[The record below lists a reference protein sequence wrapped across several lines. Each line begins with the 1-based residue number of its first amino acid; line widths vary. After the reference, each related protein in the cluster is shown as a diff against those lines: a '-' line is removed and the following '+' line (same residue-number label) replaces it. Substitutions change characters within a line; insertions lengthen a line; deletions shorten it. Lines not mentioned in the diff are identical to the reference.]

1 MTNQNNGVEMEE
13 QVIDLRSYLK
23 VLRKRRLLIALVT
36 LLAVVTSGVLSF
48 FVLPPVYEAKSVLLV
63 TQAADKQQAITQKD
77 DLNSVVSAISRI
89 PLLTMN
95 TYVGQVKS
103 EVLMQ
108 RVIDKLRL
116 EERNYTTPSL
126 SKQIKATAAKDSNLI
141 EVTVSNS
148 DSRLAADIANTL
160 SREFLELIS
169 EKNQEQMER
178 SVEFM
183 KNQNSATEKDLEKAS
198 EELKKFDSEPRGVTY
213 LQQELTAK
221 SQDLNKYQSELTRA
235 QIEFRQLNAAGN
247 RLEET
252 LATTPKTIAV
262 QKYDPV
268 QGKVMPSEEV
278 NTAYTSLAE
287 KLNDNKAALAEK
299 EAQVAGTEEVLLT
312 LKVQID
318 QLQAEL
324 TGKKTTQDRLMAE
337 FKRLDDT
344 RKLLADKTTQ
354 TQIARSIDLGST
366 SLVIYSPA
374 SAAVDPVKPKKKLN
388 MAIAFILGLIASVL
402 MAFVL
407 EFMDNTIKTQEDV
420 AQHLNLPVLGL
431 IPLADIRAKK

>member
-1 MTNQNNGVEMEE
+1 LTNQNNGVEMEE

-23 VLRKRRLLIALVT
+23 VLRKRRLLIAMVT

-48 FVLPPVYEAKSVLLV
+48 FILPPVYEAKSVLLV
-63 TQAADKQQAITQKD
+63 TQAADKQQAVTQKD
-77 DLNSVVSAISRI
+77 DLNSVVSAVSRI

-116 EERNYTTPSL
+116 EERSYTTPSL

-178 SVEFM
+178 SVKFM
-183 KNQNSATEKDLEKAS
+183 KDQNGATEKDLEKAS
-198 EELKKFDSEPRGVTY
+198 EELKQFDSEPRGVTY
-213 LQQELTAK
+213 LQQELAAK

-235 QIEFRQLNAAGN
+235 QIEFRQLNAAGS

-262 QKYDPV
+262 QKYDAV

-312 LKVQID
+312 LKDQID

-337 FKRLDDT
+337 FTRLDDT